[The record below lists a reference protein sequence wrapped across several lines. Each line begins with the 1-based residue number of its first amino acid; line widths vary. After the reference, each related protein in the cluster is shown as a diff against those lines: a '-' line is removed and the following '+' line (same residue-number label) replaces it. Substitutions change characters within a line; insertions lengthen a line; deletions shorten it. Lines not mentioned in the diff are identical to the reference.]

1 MTSCWRSLDQ
11 RLLLGPKLIF
21 SAMAMV
27 YYGFYQYRTNFA
39 DTLGFSTKQ
48 FGYMSGLMS
57 AVGFVGMALW
67 GRLADWTRNPK
78 LVLCVV
84 SAGTAG
90 AFSLFLLH
98 FSSVPVNMLLMA
110 LYAAFSN
117 GFQALSDDQ
126 VLRILSKSDTRLYG
140 RQRLWEALSF
150 SVTTR
155 ALGFLIRRYGI
166 VAMHYWVPAAAVLF
180 MGTVVVFGTNT
191 MAQAA
196 APEGGDK
203 AAKTVVGTSRVVD
216 AHRAVG
222 TDGALDSSLAPDARW
237 AAGTHWP
244 MAATSPMVTTSPMAT
259 TLPMSTSLLTDTP
272 RPRDSTWVLLSNPD
286 YAFLLVGVFL
296 TGCAR
301 SVMSTF
307 LTRYLQKDMG
317 LDEEQSATAA
327 ISGVVIEV
335 AIFFGSAL
343 CLRRLGIYWMLILAQ
358 VAMVVRG
365 WTYVVMA
372 PVPSN
377 WWLVYLVELLKGVA
391 FGFTQTAGVRLA
403 MEVAPPGLE
412 ATSQSLYT
420 GMYSMVPAVLVACV
434 GGKVYQEMG
443 ARALFTGTA
452 AVSSAALLLFVGKYC
467 HDGRILPRRPVL

>member
-21 SAMAMV
+21 SAMATV
-27 YYGFYQYRTNFA
+27 YYGFYLYRTNFA
-39 DTLGFSTKQ
+39 DTLGFSTEQ
-48 FGYMSGLMS
+48 FGYMSGMMS

-98 FSSVPVNMLLMA
+98 FSSVPINMLLMA
-110 LYAAFSN
+110 LYAAFSS

-166 VAMHYWVPAAAVLF
+166 VAIHYWVPAAAVLF

-191 MAQAA
+191 MTQAA
-196 APEGGDK
+196 APEGGEK
-203 AAKTVVGTSRVVD
+203 AAKTVVDAGSTTHLVVNPDTAANLPTD
-216 AHRAVG
+216 A
-222 TDGALDSSLAPDARW
+222 
-237 AAGTHWP
+237 
-244 MAATSPMVTTSPMAT
+244 
-259 TLPMSTSLLTDTP
+259 P

-317 LDEEQSATAA
+317 LNEEQSAMAA

-335 AIFFGSAL
+335 AIFFSSAL

-372 PVPSN
+372 PAPSN

-443 ARALFTGTA
+443 ARALFAGTA
-452 AVSSAALLLFVGKYC
+452 AVSSAALMLFVGKYC
-467 HDGRILPRRPVL
+467 YEGRILLPRRPVL